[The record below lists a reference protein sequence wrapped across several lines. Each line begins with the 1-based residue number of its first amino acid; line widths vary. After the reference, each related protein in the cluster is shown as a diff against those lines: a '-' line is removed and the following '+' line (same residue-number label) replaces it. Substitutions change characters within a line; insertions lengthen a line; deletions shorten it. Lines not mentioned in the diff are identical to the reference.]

1 MLHWFCKIRGLNI
14 VDALSHL
21 LDDVHFIGAEYVYLN
36 GLQNWAF
43 DSVKQTIFYII
54 LTGEVGFDISQ
65 EQRTLSAGHII
76 FVPYGAKH
84 RFYDASS
91 SSINEPLELNSEFR
105 GARYDSVT
113 LGQGNSQVLMLAVR
127 CLLDSEM
134 AKPLLSS
141 LPDYILI
148 EDGLNGEG
156 PAWLKIGLDF
166 LALESE
172 RIRVGRDTLIN
183 RLISMFFIEC
193 VRDYVEQLPS
203 QSDTWLHAVRDPY
216 LAPVLSAIHAN
227 PAQGWTVADLANL
240 ACLSRSSFAERF
252 GNVLGQSPLAY
263 LTEYRLRQA
272 ARYLTLGDMSI
283 NRVSER
289 VGYNSETAFSQAFKR
304 QYGVSPSQYRKER
317 LVM

>member
-1 MLHWFCKIRGLNI
+1 MM
-14 VDALSHL
+14 DALSHL
-21 LDDVHFIGAEYVYLN
+21 LDDVHFGGAEYLYIN
-36 GLQNWAF
+36 GLENWRYHL
-43 DSVKQTIFYII
+43 SKQTVFYVV
-54 LTGEVGFDISQ
+54 LTGTVQVQIAQQQHSL
-65 EQRTLSAGHII
+65 TSGHII
-76 FVPYGAKH
+76 FLPYGAQHTFFDKT
-84 RFYDASS
+84 SS
-91 SSINEPLELNSEFR
+91 LVDSQAFDLKPEFR
-105 GARYDSVT
+105 GARYDPVV
-113 LGQGNSQVLMLAVR
+113 LGHGNPQALVLAVR

-156 PAWLKIGLDF
+156 PAWLKLGLEF

-172 RIRVGRDTLIN
+172 RLRPGRDTLIN

-193 VRDYVEQLPS
+193 VRDYVEQLPV
-203 QSDTWLHAVRDPY
+203 QSKTWLNAVRDPY

-227 PAQGWTVADLANL
+227 PAYGWTVIELAKL

-252 GNVLGQSPLAY
+252 GNMLGQSPLAY

-272 ARYLTLGDMSI
+272 ARYLTLGDMNI

-304 QYGVSPSQYRKER
+304 QYGVSPSQYRKTWAENHEA
-317 LVM
+317 

>member
-1 MLHWFCKIRGLNI
+1 M
-14 VDALSHL
+14 DALSHL
-21 LDDVHFIGAEYVYLN
+21 LDDVHFVGAEYLYVN
-36 GLQNWAF
+36 CLQRWQFSLA
-43 DSVKQTIFYII
+43 KQTVFYIV
-54 LTGEVGFDISQ
+54 LTGEVDIDIAQ
-65 EQRTLSAGHII
+65 EQHTLTAGQII
-76 FVPYGAKH
+76 FIPYGAKH
-84 RFYDASS
+84 TFFDKKLSNLSASAVD
-91 SSINEPLELNSEFR
+91 LNTEFR
-105 GARYDSVT
+105 GARYDPVV
-113 LGQGNSQVLMLAVR
+113 LGQGNPQALILAVR

-148 EDGLNGEG
+148 KDGLNEQG
-156 PAWLKIGLDF
+156 PAWLKIGLEF

-193 VRDYVEQLPS
+193 VRDYVEQLPT
-203 QSDTWLHAVRDPY
+203 QSNTWLNAVRDPY

-227 PAQGWTVADLANL
+227 PAYGWTVIELANL

-272 ARYLTLGDMSI
+272 ARYLTLGDMSV
-283 NRVSER
+283 NRVSEK

-304 QYGVSPSQYRKER
+304 QYGVSPSMYRKEHV
-317 LVM
+317 LL

>member
-1 MLHWFCKIRGLNI
+1 

-21 LDDVHFIGAEYVYLN
+21 LDDVHFRGAEYVYLN

-43 DSVKQTIFYII
+43 TSAKQTIFYII
-54 LTGEVGFDISQ
+54 LTGEVGIDISQ

-84 RFYDASS
+84 RFYDKLHLQVLMT
-91 SSINEPLELNSEFR
+91 SIELNSEFR
-105 GARYDSVT
+105 GARYDPVT

-216 LAPVLSAIHAN
+216 LAPCVECYSCESCSGLD
-227 PAQGWTVADLANL
+227 G
-240 ACLSRSSFAERF
+240 RRF
-252 GNVLGQSPLAY
+252 S
-263 LTEYRLRQA
+263 
-272 ARYLTLGDMSI
+272 
-283 NRVSER
+283 
-289 VGYNSETAFSQAFKR
+289 
-304 QYGVSPSQYRKER
+304 
-317 LVM
+317 

>member
-1 MLHWFCKIRGLNI
+1 M
-14 VDALSHL
+14 DALSHL
-21 LDDVHFIGAEYVYLN
+21 LDDVHFRGAEYVYLN
-36 GLQNWAF
+36 GLQHWSFVSA
-43 DSVKQTIFYII
+43 KQTIFYII
-54 LTGEVGFDISQ
+54 LTGEVGVDISQ
-65 EQRTLSAGHII
+65 QQLTLSAGHII
-76 FVPYGAKH
+76 FVPYGVKH
-84 RFYDASS
+84 RFYDKSS
-91 SSINEPLELNSEFR
+91 SSINTSVIELSTEFR
-105 GARYDSVT
+105 GARYDPVT
-113 LGQGNSQVLMLAVR
+113 LGQGSSQVLVLAVR

-172 RIRVGRDTLIN
+172 RVRVGRDTLIN

-203 QSDTWLHAVRDPY
+203 QSNTWLNAVRDPY

-227 PAQGWTVADLANL
+227 SAHGWTVADLAHL

-252 GNVLGQSPLAY
+252 ANVLGQSPLAY

-317 LVM
+317 LEKPR